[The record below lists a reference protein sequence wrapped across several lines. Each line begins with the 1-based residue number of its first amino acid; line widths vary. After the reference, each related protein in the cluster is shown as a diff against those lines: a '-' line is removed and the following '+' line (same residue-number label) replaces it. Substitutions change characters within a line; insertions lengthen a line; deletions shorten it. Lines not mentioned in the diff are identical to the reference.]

1 MKIVVDTATLFAP
14 AEGAEQGMTVIP
26 VCVNINDKTYVVFVS
41 IGSGSLDTV
50 RLQIELDE
58 NR

>member
-26 VCVNINDKTYVVFVS
+26 VCVNINDKTYVVFCEYWQW
-41 IGSGSLDTV
+41 IA
-50 RLQIELDE
+50 
-58 NR
+58 